1 MTTIEEVVAGMPEA
15 KVFSVLDATSGYWQ
29 VRMDEE
35 SSKLCTFNKRL
46 SFGIKSAPEVFQQTY
61 ARIVWG
67 HWRCKG
73 HNGRWE
79 QDKEQHDLR
88 LKQMLAIV
96 CEVNLKFN
104 SRIYLIRQ
112 EEVPYVGHVLSKDG
126 LKPELEKIH
135 AV

>member
-1 MTTIEEVVAGMPEA
+1 
-15 KVFSVLDATSGYWQ
+15 
-29 VRMDEE
+29 
-35 SSKLCTFNKRL
+35 
-46 SFGIKSAPEVFQQTY
+46 
-61 ARIVWG
+61 
-67 HWRCKG
+67 
-73 HNGRWE
+73 
-79 QDKEQHDLR
+79 
-88 LKQMLAIV
+88 MLAIV